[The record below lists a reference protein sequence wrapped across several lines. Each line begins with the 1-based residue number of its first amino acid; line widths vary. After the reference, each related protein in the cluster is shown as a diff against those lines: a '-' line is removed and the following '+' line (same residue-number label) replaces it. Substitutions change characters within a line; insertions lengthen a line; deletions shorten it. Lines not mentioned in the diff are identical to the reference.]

1 MRILYLSSPGGG
13 LETNVRVLAPALIQA
28 GHQVSILYLDARVR
42 ALTQTTVEGITEY
55 RAPIGH
61 KHYYLHRAT
70 FGVGHLGKLARAWEH
85 SQDAARAM
93 CEIARRQPLD
103 LIELPEMVVRKNQLP
118 APYVMRLHSSAWMCR
133 KLFNE
138 PIPPTDVF
146 EIRLESQSL
155 ERAAAITSP
164 SRFVAEYVS
173 NACHVKRPIDI
184 IPYPVDTDRFKPC
197 DEISRSARND
207 SPMVLFVGRIE
218 KRKGADTLM
227 RAIPNVVAQFPD
239 TEFIFAGSM
248 NEELKELAATMPPQ
262 VKFLGVK
269 PRDELVTLYQQA
281 TMVVVPSQWDNSPN
295 VIYEAMA
302 CGAPVVAT
310 RVGGIPELVEDG
322 VTGLLVPPGEPLA
335 LASAVCALLGDVAG
349 LQKMSV
355 SAREKAVENFSREKI
370 LNRTLELYQQ
380 VLDA

>member
-42 ALTQTTVEGITEY
+42 ALAQTNAQGITEY
-55 RAPIGH
+55 RAPIGS

-70 FGVGHLGKLARAWEH
+70 FGIGHLGKLARAWEH
-85 SQDAARAM
+85 SQDAARAI

-103 LIELPEMVVRKNQLP
+103 LIELPEMFVRKDQLP

-133 KLFNE
+133 KLFGE
-138 PIPPTDVF
+138 PVPPTDAL
-146 EIRLESQSL
+146 EIRLESQTL
-155 ERAAAITSP
+155 ARAAAITSP
-164 SRFVAEYVS
+164 SRFVAQYVT
-173 NACHVKRPIDI
+173 NVCRVQRPIEI
-184 IPYPVDTDRFKPC
+184 IPYPVDTDLFQPSDHPR
-197 DEISRSARND
+197 RQ
-207 SPMVLFVGRIE
+207 MVLFVGRVE

-227 RAIPNVVAQFPD
+227 RAIPTVLQKFPD
-239 TEFIFAGSM
+239 CEFVFAGRMS
-248 NEELKELAATMPPQ
+248 EELAALAATMPPP

-269 PRDELVTLYQQA
+269 PRGELVELYRQA
-281 TMVVVPSQWDNSPN
+281 SVVAVPSVWDNSPN

-310 RVGGIPELVEDG
+310 NVGGIPELVEDG
-322 VTGLLVPPGEPLA
+322 VTGLLVPPNEMTLGSAIGA
-335 LASAVCALLGDVAG
+335 LLRDANKRCAMSVCAR
-349 LQKMSV
+349 Q
-355 SAREKAVENFSREKI
+355 RAVQTFAVEKI
-370 LNRTLELYQQ
+370 LNRTLKAYRK